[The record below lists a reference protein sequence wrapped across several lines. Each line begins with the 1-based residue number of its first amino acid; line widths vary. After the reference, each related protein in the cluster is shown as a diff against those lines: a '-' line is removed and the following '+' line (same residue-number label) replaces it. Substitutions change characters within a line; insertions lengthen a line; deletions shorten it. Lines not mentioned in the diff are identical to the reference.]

1 MHRFIAVT
9 LTVLA
14 WGTAGAHER
23 WFIDAHPYPLNLQS
37 AFTMPNIWFVAAAVM
52 LTLLAYLLWRVRR
65 GQGFLPGPAFFGAPP
80 ERRSALY
87 GLIPAILGV
96 HLAVPLLVSGVTGTL
111 FAPHVEL
118 FGAWRY
124 LLGLAQTGIAL
135 SLFYGGL
142 TRFAAAALAAL
153 WLLGWWVTA
162 PALMLENIHILGFAI
177 FFYCA
182 GRGPVAIDRLI
193 FPRFEPPASLL
204 LRAVP
209 ALRMGVGASLI
220 VVAFTE
226 KLASL
231 PLALAFL
238 DDYPLNFLPMFGL
251 PLANSQFIL
260 AAGAVELTV
269 GLLILFNIFV
279 RETIV
284 IAWLPFNLTLTIFNW
299 VELVGHL
306 PFYGAM
312 AVLLVWTSGSLNQT
326 LWVHGLQ
333 DGPLPAV
340 PALSEREVAAAGRH
354 EATPHQ

>member
-1 MHRFIAVT
+1 M
-9 LTVLA
+9 
-14 WGTAGAHER
+14 
-23 WFIDAHPYPLNLQS
+23 
-37 AFTMPNIWFVAAAVM
+37 
-52 LTLLAYLLWRVRR
+52 
-65 GQGFLPGPAFFGAPP
+65 
-80 ERRSALY
+80 
-87 GLIPAILGV
+87 
-96 HLAVPLLVSGVTGTL
+96 
-111 FAPHVEL
+111 
-118 FGAWRY
+118 
-124 LLGLAQTGIAL
+124 
-135 SLFYGGL
+135 
-142 TRFAAAALAAL
+142 
-153 WLLGWWVTA
+153 
-162 PALMLENIHILGFAI
+162 
-177 FFYCA
+177 
-182 GRGPVAIDRLI
+182 AIDRLI

-209 ALRMGVGASLI
+209 ALRMGIGASLV

-326 LWVHGLQ
+326 LWVHGSKM
-333 DGPLPAV
+333 V
-340 PALSEREVAAAGRH
+340 LSRQYRLYPSVRWQRLEGMRLLLTSSLKGFVTLTCCSNR
-354 EATPHQ
+354 